1 VFRIRFYTPAGNE
14 EISVMKNIFVTV
26 ASVIFLFGC
35 SNTSTT
41 HYADGEIFGLSS
53 PIILIGDTTR
63 IIQSD
68 YFTTPVVIDSLV
80 SDDTSLQ
87 VNYIDDYIF
96 IVSNKAVQ
104 PISNLTVYT
113 EGIPYSFLVKGN
125 HNKAASYQIEKTL
138 LPYTQVS
145 IKGEFN
151 NWTSEILQQNSKYFL
166 LYHNLKP
173 GKYQYKLVADGKEIS
188 DPSNPNKISNGMGGV
203 NNVLEVKGPSKD
215 KLPTLGTAS
224 FNQTEICISSENTN
238 GIYAYWNN
246 FRIQVKEEGDTFK
259 LLIPPFAM
267 YESRSHI
274 RVFGYN
280 HLAASN
286 DLLIPLDKGTV
297 INNPGK
303 LNNNDWHKSIMYFM
317 MVDRFVNGD
326 KTNDEP
332 VNDTAILAKAQYYGG
347 DIRGITKK
355 IESGYFQ
362 DLGVNTIWV
371 SPITQNPTNAWGQFN
386 DPDTKFSGYHGY
398 WPITSTTVDYR
409 LGSPA
414 DVKEMLQVA
423 HNNGLSVLLDYVANH
438 VHEQHAV
445 YQKHKDWVTPL
456 YFPDGT
462 MNTEN
467 WDNHRLTTW
476 FDTFLPTLNLMDQ
489 KVTDFMVDSAL
500 YWVTEYDFDGFRHD
514 ATKHIPN
521 NFWRTLN
528 KKVKK
533 VSQEKGKYIYQI
545 GETYGS
551 HELINSYI
559 GSGLLDAQF
568 DFNMYD
574 NALPVFATENESMM
588 RLGEALEASLSTY
601 GYHHLMGNITG
612 NQDKPRF
619 MSYADGTLNFDT
631 PWMEYKRM
639 GWKQNIMI
647 QDSIAYRKMAMFNAF
662 NMTIPGIP
670 IIYYGDEIGMAGA
683 GDPDNRRMMRFEN
696 LKKEE
701 VALQKEITKIIQIRN
716 ENIALLYGDFTIVEN
731 TEKTLTYT
739 RKYFDNEVTV
749 SFDKSKWHYKIHKTE
764 NP

>member
-1 VFRIRFYTPAGNE
+1 
-14 EISVMKNIFVTV
+14 MKKIFSIL
-26 ASVIFLFGC
+26 AAIFFLFGC

-41 HYADGEIFGLSS
+41 TYKDSKIFGLSS
-53 PIILIGDTTR
+53 PILLIGDTTR

-68 YFTTPVVIDSLV
+68 YFTRPVVIDSIL
-80 SDDTSLQ
+80 SDDTSLK
-87 VNYIDDYIF
+87 VNHVGDYIF
-96 IVSNKAVQ
+96 IVSNEEVQ
-104 PISNLTVYT
+104 PISNLTVYA

-125 HNKAASYQIEKTL
+125 TSQTDIYPMNKTL
-138 LPYTQVS
+138 LPFMQVE

-151 NWTSEILQQNSKYFL
+151 NWSTETLKQDSEHFL
-166 LYHNLKP
+166 FFHTLKP
-173 GKYQYKLVADGKEIS
+173 GKYQYKLVADGKEID
-188 DPSNPNKISNGMGGV
+188 DPSNPNKISNGMGGF
-203 NNVLEVKGPSKD
+203 NNVLEIKGPD
-215 KLPTLGTAS
+215 KKELPSIATAS
-224 FNQTEICISSENTN
+224 FTKTKIIISSENTD
-238 GIYAYWNN
+238 GVYAYWNN
-246 FRIQVKEEGDTFK
+246 FRIQAKREGDTFK
-259 LLIPPFAM
+259 LLIPPFAK
-267 YESRSHI
+267 YETRSHI

-280 HLAASN
+280 DVAASN
-286 DLLIPLDKGTV
+286 DLLIPLAKGNV
-297 INNPGK
+297 ITNPDK

-332 VNDTAILAKAQYYGG
+332 VNDPAILAKAQYYGG
-347 DIRGITKK
+347 DIRGITQK
-355 IESGYFQ
+355 IKEGYFQ

-371 SPITQNPTNAWGQFN
+371 SPITQNPTDAWGQFN

-414 DVKEMLQVA
+414 DVKEMLSVA
-423 HNNGLSVLLDYVANH
+423 HNNELSVLLDYVANH

-489 KVTDFMVDSAL
+489 QVTDFMVDSAL
-500 YWVTEYDFDGFRHD
+500 HWVTEYDFDGFRHD

-551 HELINSYI
+551 HELINNYI

-574 NALPVFATENESMM
+574 NALPVFATEGESMT

-619 MSYADGTLNFDT
+619 MSYADGTLSFDT

-639 GWKQNIMI
+639 GWTQDIMV
-647 QDSIAYRKMAMFNAF
+647 QDSMAYRKMAMFNAF

-683 GDPDNRRMMRFEN
+683 GDPDNRRMMRFKN

-701 VALQKEITKIIQIRN
+701 AALQREIAEIIHFRN

-749 SFDKSKWHYKIHKTE
+749 SFDKSTWEYKIYTME
-764 NP
+764 NL